1 MKPGGREIFVCVL
14 LVLST
19 GAAFYGVAGN
29 DFIEI
34 DDPEYITQ
42 NPHVTGGLTADN
54 LRWALTTFQAGN
66 WHPLTWWVHMADVE
80 LFGLDAG
87 MHHLTSLL
95 FHIASSLVLFF
106 VFRRMTGAL
115 WSSAF
120 VAALFALHPA
130 HVESVAWACE
140 KKDVVSTLFWF
151 LTMGAYVRYARRP
164 SLARYLPVFLLFSIG
179 LTAKQMLV
187 TLPFALLLLDYWPL
201 RRLETES
208 VEGGAPHRLDARR
221 FLRLFAEKI
230 PLFAVAAAVSIV
242 TLFAQQAGGH
252 VKAIEK
258 FPLGVRA
265 ANAVVSYATYLVQL
279 VWPAELGMFYL
290 HPKGFA
296 AWKVAGAAAV
306 LIALSAL
313 VLRAGRRHR
322 YLIVGWLWY
331 VGTLVPVIGLL
342 QVGNQALAD
351 RYTYVPY
358 IGLFILVAWGGPAL
372 ARGLRLGRPALAAA
386 AVLVLVAFGT
396 RTWFQIRHWK
406 DSITILE
413 HTVSVDPNNYVL
425 HDVVGSLLGKEG
437 RYEDA
442 IRHYNES
449 IRIRPSFAWS
459 HFHLGVVSLHQQR
472 YTDAVAHFSD
482 AVRLQPEFL
491 VARFNLAASYLRL
504 NQLDQAVEQYYE
516 VIRMEPQSVEAQRQ
530 LGRIFQAQKKH
541 AAAAK
546 HIAEAKRL
554 EQEKA
559 ASR

>member
-1 MKPGGREIFVCVL
+1 MNRVKSGYREILVCVL
-14 LVLST
+14 LVFSA
-19 GAAFYGVAGN
+19 GVAFHGVAGN
-29 DFIEI
+29 DFIVI
-34 DDPEYITQ
+34 DDPEYITE
-42 NPHVTGGLTADN
+42 NPHVADGLTADN

-80 LFGLDAG
+80 LFGMDAG

-95 FHIASSLVLFF
+95 FHIASSLVLFL
-106 VFRRMTGAL
+106 VFRKMTGAL
-115 WSSAF
+115 WPSAF
-120 VAALFALHPA
+120 VAALFVLHPT

-151 LTMGAYVRYARRP
+151 LTIGAYVRYARRP
-164 SLARYLPVFLLFSIG
+164 SPARYFPVFLLFSIG

-187 TLPFALLLLDYWPL
+187 TLPFVLLLLDYWPL
-201 RRLETES
+201 RRLGTES
-208 VEGGAPHRLDARR
+208 IDPRR

-230 PLFAVAAAVSIV
+230 PLLAVAAAVSIV
-242 TLFAQQAGGH
+242 TVFAQQAGGH

-265 ANAVVSYATYLVQL
+265 ANAVISYATYLVQL

-290 HPKGFA
+290 HPKGFV

-306 LIALSAL
+306 LIALSAFA
-313 VLRAGRRHR
+313 LRVGRRHR

-351 RYTYVPY
+351 RYTYVSY
-358 IGLFILVAWGGPAL
+358 TGLFILVAWGVPAL
-372 ARGLRLGRPALAAA
+372 TRGPRLGRPALAAA

-396 RTWFQIRHWK
+396 RTWFQVRHWK

-413 HTVSVDPNNYVL
+413 HTVTVDPDNYIL
-425 HDVVGSLLGKEG
+425 HDVVGSLLGKEE
-437 RYEDA
+437 RYEEA

-459 HFHLGVVSLHQQR
+459 HFHLGVVRLHQQR
-472 YTDAVAHFSD
+472 YTDAAAHFSD
-482 AVRLQPEFL
+482 AIRLQPEFL
-491 VARFNLAASYLRL
+491 LARYNLADSHLRL
-504 NQLDQAVEQYYE
+504 NEPDKAIEQYYE
-516 VIRMEPQSVEAQRQ
+516 VLRIKPQSARAHRQ
-530 LGRIFQAQKKH
+530 LGRVLQAQKKH

-546 HIAEAKRL
+546 HIAEANRL
-554 EQEKA
+554 EQERA
-559 ASR
+559 Q